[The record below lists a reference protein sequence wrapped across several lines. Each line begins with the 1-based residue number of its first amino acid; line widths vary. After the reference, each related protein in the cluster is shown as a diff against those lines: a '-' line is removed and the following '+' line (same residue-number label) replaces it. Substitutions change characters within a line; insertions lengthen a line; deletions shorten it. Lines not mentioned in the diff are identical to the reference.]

1 MPFLQRMSNLEELN
15 LFFAVSKR
23 DTFRVV
29 DGNDL
34 KNNILIHLFQ
44 LKTLHFSIYT
54 YLYQFNNNIRNEND
68 YPSNDDIQQ
77 SFIDNQFGQV
87 GSYVHHN
94 SSNDIFKCHVFS
106 LPFQFK
112 AFMRLSCSFTGGIF
126 TYVRTLAINDC
137 VSWDYHFFNK
147 VNQSFPFIE
156 TLLISNYSPQE
167 NKSQLNNNFEQF
179 PIVTFS
185 RLLDLHVSL
194 LHIDYIQHLLF
205 NRYTHLPRLCQL
217 QIEYEQLITLTNNFT
232 ANPTQFNCLQVQK
245 LIINECFARPQNFSL
260 FFPLL

>member
-34 KNNILIHLFQ
+34 KNNILIHLSQ
-44 LKTLHFSIYT
+44 LKTFHFSIYT
-54 YLYQFNNNIRNEND
+54 YLYQLNNPIPNEND

-77 SFIDNQFGQV
+77 SFIDNKFEQV
-87 GSYVHHN
+87 RSYIHH
-94 SSNDIFKCHVFS
+94 SSSKDIYKCHVYS
-106 LPFQFK
+106 IPFQFK
-112 AFMRLSCSFTGGIF
+112 AFMRLSSSFTKDIF
-126 TYVRTLAINDC
+126 THVRTLAINDC

-156 TLLISNYSPQE
+156 ILMICNSSPQE
-167 NKSQLNNNFEQF
+167 NNSQLNNNVELF

-185 RLLDLHVSL
+185 RLLDLHIYLS
-194 LHIDYIQHLLF
+194 HIDYTKQLLF

-232 ANPTQFNCLQVQK
+232 NNPTELNCSQIQS
-245 LIINECFARPQNFSL
+245 LIINECFVRPQNFSL
-260 FFPLL
+260 FFPFL